1 MDLVNIGF
9 IILVIKIALSVVPV
23 IVGFYLIFCSID
35 QKREIKRFICRSLFG
50 SGSVFT
56 TEAFARFLVVV
67 GLLLIV
73 FSGLFA
79 WFFLISGML

>member
-9 IILVIKIALSVVPV
+9 IILVIKIAISVIPAV
-23 IVGFYLIFCSID
+23 VGFYLIFCNRD
-35 QKREIKRFICRSLFG
+35 QKREIKRIVCRTLFG
-50 SGSVFT
+50 SGSVFET
-56 TEAFARFLVVV
+56 DAFARFLVLL